1 MTFDSIHQCTVMM
14 LVHMSVILYNY
25 YHRKQFPHLPFVDAK
40 RFLECSSLTVG
51 ETLLAYSNMVHKH
64 EKSSGEAEA
73 LSLTDK
79 AALDACKIAE
89 ALDATKDSPD
99 MAMWPISKVAVL
111 LLDLTRKRCLIENG
125 FVNKGVRAFL
135 EKGIGS
141 SIIDEHNSLQPG
153 GQNLKNNVAPHPLDG
168 PYSLQK
174 LAFSEVERRTGIA
187 RSSLRLLD
195 EHLAYSLTKRATT
208 TKLFIVQYEQTA
220 KGNFVE
226 MPLEELI
233 NSITGPIVQKH
244 PYPTTTCVVDLYH
257 ILPYKDVLFDC
268 LHRQWPFDS
277 SLSISKEQ
285 AQPNVI
291 RSAHSEIDE
300 NLKEQEANSKSKM
313 QKSSTK
319 GSTQKK
325 NKQEVKAEASN
336 GKKTYSSTN
345 KSTKSN
351 SKRKSEVFRT
361 TAAECAVGWDNERS
375 GIKNELPSVVD
386 VKPVKFLT
394 NSVKEEETAATRE
407 GSVDIIAGVQM
418 EKKSTKKHSLC
429 INVSQDV
436 ALVKAPDVALVIK
449 NSALKMQSVEESEKS
464 GGITMDRNNQMY
476 ASWKSLLL
484 KRDELHRKQR
494 IIEDESVQCDMDIQ
508 RILSE
513 GDITPEAMLLVLQKY
528 EDGDNSSDT
537 AEIVDSSHSGYGYP
551 TLTMKRKK
559 LTVETLLRNKC
570 QELDEVC
577 RENNWTL
584 PRYKVNPSL
593 ANGMYQANVDVTC
606 LEFNLI
612 AYGDPK
618 MTAREARDSA
628 AANMIHELFKKAGEN
643 QPVRTPIYTPKTGV
657 QQVTGK
663 FARQH

>member
-570 QELDEVC
+570 QALYLYLLMFSFIC
-577 RENNWTL
+577 C
-584 PRYKVNPSL
+584 
-593 ANGMYQANVDVTC
+593 C
-606 LEFNLI
+606 L
-612 AYGDPK
+612 
-618 MTAREARDSA
+618 
-628 AANMIHELFKKAGEN
+628 
-643 QPVRTPIYTPKTGV
+643 
-657 QQVTGK
+657 
-663 FARQH
+663 